1 MWGQAFSLQPGFR
14 SATRRHRWL
23 GGSWGSQSWL
33 PPPFRVAFQS
43 LLKAACRLKAWPHC
57 YLNPVRLGH
66 HTSIAGALE
75 NSAIEAHNL
84 GANTFQIFSSSPR
97 QWKASIPS
105 SPAIQ
110 LFQRAREKFD
120 LHPLVIHDNYLIN
133 LASAHEETRVR
144 SIEAFRGE
152 LVRAIAIGAEYL
164 VAHPGNYKGQS
175 VEQGLLGFLQGV
187 TTAAEGLKFDKLTLL
202 IENTVGAGAQ
212 LGKRFEE
219 LHVLREYAKQ
229 MTHLPVG
236 FCLDTCHLLCA
247 GYDIATEEGLSA
259 TLKEADRLLGLE
271 NVPVIHA
278 NDSKAPL
285 NSHIDRHANIG
296 EGYIGRDGFRRILT
310 HPKLRSKAFIL
321 ETPVDKVGDDKRN
334 LDTLKELCRNV
345 LTTTPKS
352 K

>member
-1 MWGQAFSLQPGFR
+1 
-14 SATRRHRWL
+14 
-23 GGSWGSQSWL
+23 
-33 PPPFRVAFQS
+33 
-43 LLKAACRLKAWPHC
+43 
-57 YLNPVRLGH
+57 VRLGH
-66 HTSIAGALE
+66 HTSISGALE

-97 QWKASIPS
+97 QWKASVPS
-105 SPAIQ
+105 VPAIK
-110 LFQRAREKFD
+110 LLQRAREKFD

-152 LVRAIAIGAEYL
+152 LVRANAIGAEYL
-164 VAHPGNYKGQS
+164 VAHPGNYKGQTI
-175 VEQGLLGFLQGV
+175 EQGLLAFLEGV
-187 TTAAEGLKFDKLTLL
+187 TAAAAGLEFPKLMLL

-212 LGKRFEE
+212 LGGRLEE

-236 FCLDTCHLLCA
+236 FCLDTCHLFCS
-247 GYDIATEEGLSA
+247 GYDVSTEEGLHH
-259 TLKEADRLLGLE
+259 TVKEADRLLGLE

-278 NDSKAPL
+278 NDSKGAL
-285 NSHIDRHANIG
+285 NSHMDRHANIG

-345 LTTTPKS
+345 PTTTPKS